1 MDVSRPQSRTALLE
15 SLVASAPDALLVVHA
30 GGRIMLANRT
40 AHSLFGYAENALLN
54 TRIEEL
60 IPQRLREI
68 HEQHRLHYAQHPRTR
83 EMGAALADLV
93 ARRADGTEFPV
104 EIRLSPIDVDG
115 TRLFAAAVR
124 DVTDRRQAAQALRAA
139 QDEASR
145 ASAAKSR
152 FLAIASHDLR
162 QPVQTLRL
170 LNAAL
175 RRQIEDASVL
185 DVLNRERAALDSM
198 AGLLN
203 ALLDISKL
211 DSGNV
216 RPDIETVDVA
226 EILQTL
232 CRESE
237 PDAAARGLRL
247 TVHAASQGIQTDRT
261 LFRQLME
268 NLLANAIKYTDVG
281 TITLR
286 TSVCAPGLAISVA
299 DTGVGIPAEQ
309 LDLIFDEFYQ
319 VASRS
324 GRRGVGLGLAIV
336 KRIVN
341 LLGLSIEVESTTG
354 RGSEFRVI
362 VPASQIVG
370 SARATPARA
379 APSNQPSTPT
389 GGVVLLV
396 EDDEAVRAATQLY
409 LKAIGYTTI
418 AADSIEQLDR
428 VLSEAGRE
436 PDLII
441 SDYHLGGT
449 TTGID
454 VIHAVRTRTGKLLPA
469 LLLSGDTSAVL
480 RKLADVPACRL
491 LSKPV
496 DIEELAAMLADQLRT
511 DNRDSA
517 PPPGGAAPSR
527 G

>member
-1 MDVSRPQSRTALLE
+1 MDLSHPQSRTALLE
-15 SLVASAPDALLVVHA
+15 SLVASAPDALLVIDA
-30 GGRIMLANRT
+30 AGRIVLANRT
-40 AHSLFGYAENALLN
+40 AHSLFGCAENALLD
-54 TRIEEL
+54 THIEEL
-60 IPQRLREI
+60 IPQRLRQT
-68 HEQHRLHYAQHPRTR
+68 HVQHRLYYAQHPRTR

-93 ARRADGTEFPV
+93 ARRADGLEFPV

-115 TRLFAAAVR
+115 EQLFAAAVR
-124 DVTDRRQAAQALRAA
+124 DVTDRRQTAQALRVA

-145 ASAAKSR
+145 ANAAKSR
-152 FLAIASHDLR
+152 FLATASHDLR

-175 RRQIEDASVL
+175 RRQIEDPSAL
-185 DVLNRERAALDSM
+185 DVLNRECAALDSM

-211 DSGNV
+211 ESGNV
-216 RPDIETVDVA
+216 HPEIENVDVA

-232 CRESE
+232 RRESE
-237 PDAAARGLRL
+237 PEAAVRGLSL
-247 TVHAASQGIQTDRT
+247 TAQAASQDIQTDRT
-261 LFRQLME
+261 LFRQLMG
-268 NLLANAIKYTDVG
+268 NLLTNAIKYTNTG
-281 TITLR
+281 TVTLR
-286 TSVCAPGLAISVA
+286 TSARAGGLAISVA

-309 LDLIFDEFYQ
+309 LDSIFDEFYQ
-319 VASRS
+319 VDPKS

-336 KRIVN
+336 KRIAN
-341 LLGLSIEVESTTG
+341 LLGLAIEVESSAG

-362 VPASQIVG
+362 VPAAQVVG

-379 APSNQPSTPT
+379 APPNQPSMPT

-396 EDDEAVRAATQLY
+396 EDDEAVRTATQLY

-418 AADSIEQLDR
+418 AADSLEQLER
-428 VLSEAGRE
+428 VLSEGGRE

-441 SDYHLGGT
+441 SDYHLGET

-454 VIHAVRTRTGKLLPA
+454 VIHAVRSRTGKLLPA
-469 LLLSGDTSAVL
+469 LLLSGDTSTVL

-496 DIEELAAMLADQLRT
+496 DVEELGGVLAELLRAA
-511 DNRDSA
+511 NRV
-517 PPPGGAAPSR
+517 
-527 G
+527 